1 MLDRFNGLPPAAA
14 QQALLACCSSPG
26 WATRVADH
34 RPYPTS
40 ADLIVAGV
48 AAFDELTWPD
58 LAAVLA
64 AHPRIGER
72 PAGDSAEAT
81 WSRREQSGVQ
91 GADDGARQG
100 QPGLRGALRPR
111 VPHLRHRQ
119 VGRRDPRRRRAAG
132 NDEETERRVVPWRA
146 AQDRGAA
153 AGAARAAQAVRPRD
167 LSTHVLDTAGD
178 CRPPAFRSAWR
189 RRRVRT
195 AGSPTRTAGG
205 G

>member
-58 LAAVLA
+58 LAEVLA

-91 GADDGARQG
+91 GADTELAMANRAYEDRFGHTFLVFASGKSADEILAAAR
-100 QPGLRGALRPR
+100 
-111 VPHLRHRQ
+111 
-119 VGRRDPRRRRAAG
+119 GRLG
-132 NDEETERRVVPWRA
+132 NDEETERRVV
-146 AQDRGAA
+146 RGEL
-153 AGAARAAQAVRPRD
+153 RKIVELRLER
-167 LSTHVLDTAGD
+167 LVS
-178 CRPPAFRSAWR
+178 
-189 RRRVRT
+189 
-195 AGSPTRTAGG
+195 
-205 G
+205 